1 MADLDFESSDFFH
14 RWELVYEI
22 EFETGKKIVSRG
34 NWIANSILKR
44 AALWENCC
52 SFLFAKTREYFSVA
66 LFEMSHFSNVQ
77 NWHTVLSLLE
87 KDCGFRKSPLWGCWI
102 FFFFT
107 VEDVSAFLVD
117 VRGKMCQRLMWCKP
131 HAVGCSRVS
140 LKAVCLLCTREFYC
154 FLLCSDLSIIT
165 ISWSWLIFLAEPIR
179 NTSQVNQ
186 ALKYL
191 SSCVFWPS
199 SFCIGLLCFTFM
211 PLLTSVLTA
220 AWSEYSQNTGL
231 PFRAW
236 DQTTFSP

>member
-87 KDCGFRKSPLWGCWI
+87 KDCGFRNSPLWGCWI
-102 FFFFT
+102 FFFLLLKM
-107 VEDVSAFLVD
+107 FLLFLWMYVARCAKD
-117 VRGKMCQRLMWCKP
+117 WCGANHMP
-131 HAVGCSRVS
+131 FQGVFEG
-140 LKAVCLLCTREFYC
+140 CLLTVHQRI
-154 FLLCSDLSIIT
+154 LLLS
-165 ISWSWLIFLAEPIR
+165 
-179 NTSQVNQ
+179 VM
-186 ALKYL
+186 
-191 SSCVFWPS
+191 FWP
-199 SFCIGLLCFTFM
+199 IHHNNFM
-211 PLLTSVLTA
+211 ILA
-220 AWSEYSQNTGL
+220 
-231 PFRAW
+231 
-236 DQTTFSP
+236 DFSCRTY

>member
-102 FFFFT
+102 FFFFYCWRCFCFSCGCT
-107 VEDVSAFLVD
+107 WQDVPKTD
-117 VRGKMCQRLMWCKP
+117 VVQTTCRRLFQG
-131 HAVGCSRVS
+131 VFEG
-140 LKAVCLLCTREFYC
+140 CLLTVHQRI
-154 FLLCSDLSIIT
+154 LLLS
-165 ISWSWLIFLAEPIR
+165 
-179 NTSQVNQ
+179 VM
-186 ALKYL
+186 
-191 SSCVFWPS
+191 FWP
-199 SFCIGLLCFTFM
+199 IHHNNFM
-211 PLLTSVLTA
+211 ILA
-220 AWSEYSQNTGL
+220 
-231 PFRAW
+231 
-236 DQTTFSP
+236 DFSCRTY

>member
-102 FFFFT
+102 FFFFYCWRCFCFSCGRT
-107 VEDVSAFLVD
+107 WQDVPKTD
-117 VRGKMCQRLMWCKP
+117 VVQTTCR
-131 HAVGCSRVS
+131 SRVS

>member
-102 FFFFT
+102 FFFFFT

-131 HAVGCSRVS
+131 HAVPGCLWR
-140 LKAVCLLCTREFYC
+140 LFAYC
-154 FLLCSDLSIIT
+154 APENFI
-165 ISWSWLIFLAEPIR
+165 A
-179 NTSQVNQ
+179 
-186 ALKYL
+186 
-191 SSCVFWPS
+191 
-199 SFCIGLLCFTFM
+199 FCY
-211 PLLTSVLTA
+211 VLTYP
-220 AWSEYSQNTGL
+220 S
-231 PFRAW
+231 
-236 DQTTFSP
+236 